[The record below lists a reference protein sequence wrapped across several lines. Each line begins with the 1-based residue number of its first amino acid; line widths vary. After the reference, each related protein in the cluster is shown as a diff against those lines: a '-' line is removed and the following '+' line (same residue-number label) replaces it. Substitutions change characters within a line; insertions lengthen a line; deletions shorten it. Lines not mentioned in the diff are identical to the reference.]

1 LLSHDL
7 ALSASL
13 SLGRKA
19 SHWRETNANEDRIS
33 QLHKPLAAPELETEL
48 ATQCETLAKF
58 LLVRGLLGAWEPG
71 ARVQ

>member
-1 LLSHDL
+1 VP
-7 ALSASL
+7 
-13 SLGRKA
+13 
-19 SHWRETNANEDRIS
+19 NANEDCIS
-33 QLHKPLAAPELETEL
+33 QVHKPLAAPELETEL